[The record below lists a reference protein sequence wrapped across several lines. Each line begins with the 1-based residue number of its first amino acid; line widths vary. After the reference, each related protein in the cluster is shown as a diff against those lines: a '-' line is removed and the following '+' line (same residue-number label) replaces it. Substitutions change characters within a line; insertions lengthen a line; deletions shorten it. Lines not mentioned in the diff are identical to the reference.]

1 MSISRN
7 KIAAAALMALS
18 AVIQLIPSASAQSFF
33 ANPYYS
39 SNPYMGNY
47 GGAPYYGGIS
57 SYDPYYRAPG
67 VFTRHPI
74 ISSTVAGTAVGAL
87 GGAAIGAT
95 VGRGNKVGTGAAIGA
110 GVGAAA
116 GLGVGLIRNSRL
128 KRAYQYGYFPY

>member
-18 AVIQLIPSASAQSFF
+18 AVIQLIPSAQAQSFF
-33 ANPYYS
+33 ANPYYN
-39 SNPYMGNY
+39 SNPYIGGY

-57 SYDPYYRAPG
+57 TYNPYPSPG

-116 GLGVGLIRNSRL
+116 GLGIGLIRNRRIQRS
-128 KRAYQYGYFPY
+128 YQYGYFPY